1 VRGLDPENAAGFIYL
16 IVEKSTGRKY
26 VGKKNFRGRGR
37 LNKGQ
42 PSNWKRYT
50 SSSKFLNQ
58 QIREQGKQ
66 AFEFIIIEQYYTQ
79 GGLSFAEVWTQVYLE
94 TPSNNEEF
102 INRFIDR
109 VTWKV
114 TEPVTDQ
121 HKRRIDH
128 YVKSRIFTPT
138 V

>member
-1 VRGLDPENAAGFIYL
+1 MRGLDPENAAGFIYL

>member
-50 SSSKFLNQ
+50 SSSKFSNQ